1 MNAILTFT
9 ALLFL
14 SFSQA
19 QIDHWETVVYETD
32 TWKYITPTTAV
43 ASNWTVLNYND
54 ASWTNGQGG
63 FGYGD
68 NDDNTTF
75 PSTISCYSASN
86 LILLT

>member
-43 ASNWTVLNYND
+43 APNWTVLNYND
-54 ASWTNGQGG
+54 A
-63 FGYGD
+63 
-68 NDDNTTF
+68 
-75 PSTISCYSASN
+75 
-86 LILLT
+86 